1 MLTLE
6 FDLSVLEKQ
15 LDNIETAVGEAIR
28 PAAQAGAQVFY
39 DEVRTRAPRSEKTHF
54 TKGKK
59 QSYAPGNLQRA
70 IYQAFDEQDST
81 PNKTASYSISWN
93 KSKAFYGRFVEFG
106 TQKMAARPFLRPA
119 LEAKR
124 REAAQAMKERL
135 QQRVALEAKKFST
148 RP

>member
-6 FDLSVLEKQ
+6 FDLSALEKQ

-39 DEVRTRAPRSEKTHF
+39 DEVRTRAPRSEKMHF
-54 TKGKK
+54 TRGKK

-70 IYQAFDEQDST
+70 IYQAFDEQDSK

-106 TQKMAARPFLRPA
+106 TKRMPAYPFLRTSFDA
-119 LEAKR
+119 VNQRAIQAVNDRLEQELKG
-124 REAAQAMKERL
+124 KL
-135 QQRVALEAKKFST
+135 
-148 RP
+148 

>member
-6 FDLSVLEKQ
+6 FDLSALEKQ
-15 LDNIETAVGEAIR
+15 LDNIETAVGEAVR

-39 DEVRTRAPRSEKTHF
+39 DEVRTRAPRSEKMHF

-70 IYQAFDEQDST
+70 IYQAFDEQEST

-106 TQKMAARPFLRPA
+106 TKRMPAYPFLRPSFDA
-119 LEAKR
+119 VNQRAIQAVNDRLEQELKG
-124 REAAQAMKERL
+124 KL
-135 QQRVALEAKKFST
+135 
-148 RP
+148 

>member
-6 FDLSVLEKQ
+6 FDLSALEKQ
-15 LDNIETAVGEAIR
+15 LDNIEAAVGDAIR

-39 DEVRTRAPRSEKTHF
+39 DEVRTRAPRSEKMHF

-70 IYQAFDEQDST
+70 IYQAFDEQEST

-106 TQKMAARPFLRPA
+106 TKRMPAYPFLRTSFDA
-119 LEAKR
+119 VNQKAIQSVNDRLEQELKG
-124 REAAQAMKERL
+124 KL
-135 QQRVALEAKKFST
+135 
-148 RP
+148 